1 MVNENEVAKLAVH
14 YTVDLEDF
22 TYDLCRSL
30 DSNILPKLR
39 TDSLFESYH
48 NILNLLSLFQENISN
63 ITFFCTG
70 VMADRYP
77 DLIKLIVSDGHEI
90 ACHGNFHDDIYG
102 MTTKEVR
109 DSLSEAKD
117 KLSNISGMEIKGFRA
132 PKFSINKNDY
142 ARLQAISEVFEYDSS
157 LHFQSKQDY
166 QSWRNNCTVDI
177 KEFPVPYQSIISSKF
192 MIKTGG
198 SYLKLFPKS
207 VVRTAIHKTIK
218 NNITPI
224 IYFHPYDL
232 YYGYDMLASWNELKG
247 ASSKLYWYI
256 RQTQW
261 AGAFNWSQK
270 NKLKSIFKEFKN
282 LGRLD
287 KRLLNKHNHL

>member
-1 MVNENEVAKLAVH
+1 MVSENEVDKLAVH

-30 DSNILPKLR
+30 GSSVSTPLR
-39 TDSLFESYH
+39 TDSLFESYQ
-48 NILNLLSLFQENISN
+48 NILQLLSMFQQNTPT

-70 VMADRYP
+70 VMVDRYP
-77 DLIKLIVSDGHEI
+77 DLIKLIISDGHEI
-90 ACHGNFHDDIYG
+90 ACHGNFHDDIFA
-102 MTTKEVR
+102 MTKKEIQQ
-109 DSLSEAKD
+109 SLCEAKD

-132 PKFSINKNDY
+132 PKFSVNKNDH

-157 LHFQSKQDY
+157 LHFSSRQDY
-166 QSWRNNCTVDI
+166 QNWRNSCKVDI
-177 KEFPVPYQSIISSKF
+177 KEFPVPHQSIMSSKF

-198 SYLKLFPKS
+198 SYLKLFPAS
-207 VVRTAIHKTIK
+207 VVRAAVHKSIK

-232 YYGYDMLASWNELKG
+232 YYGYNMLASWNELKG

-270 NKLKSIFKEFKN
+270 NKLISIFSEFKN

-287 KRLLNKHNHL
+287 KRL